1 MARWIVSP
9 GTLLPRALVMARRRR
24 GLPSGSPPPRRAA
37 EVISRMS
44 LVNSLDRLASTAP
57 LKCLTLLHLLCP
69 DISPLVC
76 WNRGFGTADFAGDE
90 QLQTSSADFADCTDW
105 DSTNRRYASE
115 RVPKL

>member
-1 MARWIVSP
+1 MARGAVSL
-9 GTLLPRALVMARRRR
+9 GRLPARAFSIASRRR

-69 DISPLVC
+69 DVSPLVC

-90 QLQTSSADFADCTDW
+90 QLQTSSADFAD
-105 DSTNRRYASE
+105 
-115 RVPKL
+115 